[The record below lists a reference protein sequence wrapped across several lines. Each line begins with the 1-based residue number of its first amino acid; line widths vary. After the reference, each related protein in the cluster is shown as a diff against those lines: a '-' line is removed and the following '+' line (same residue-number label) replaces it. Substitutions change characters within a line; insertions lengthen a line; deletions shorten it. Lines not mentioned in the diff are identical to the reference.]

1 MFTTESGYSPLDLE
15 FSNNYIGLVYLLP
28 RLLCLVFFTVI
39 VIIMTTDTPFKKNN
53 ILGVYIIP
61 IIDHLKN
68 DGAIIDIFLMTC
80 LNSALVVLGSQWLV
94 KALLDDMEIKI
105 HNLTA
110 YYATGYILDL
120 ICEICLFLSYLALR
134 NVYIM

>member
-15 FSNNYIGLVYLLP
+15 FANNYIGLVYLLP

-94 KALLDDMEIKI
+94 KAILDDI
-105 HNLTA
+105 
-110 YYATGYILDL
+110 YI
-120 ICEICLFLSYLALR
+120 
-134 NVYIM
+134 